1 MLQNLAYT
9 KSIKYNLPLGNAIEK
24 ICKWSRQN
32 KLPCGLTLLTKLTDN
47 YRTKL
52 STVII
57 TDHHLEQ
64 DTDVMVTNR

>member
-1 MLQNLAYT
+1 MLQNLADA

-24 ICKWSRQN
+24 SGPDKN

-47 YRTKL
+47 YTTKL